1 MPKRSDISPIMIIGA
16 GPIIIG
22 QACEFDYSGT
32 QACKALREEGYRIV
46 LVNSNPATIMTDPD
60 MADRTYVEPITPE
73 IVAKIIEKERGD
85 RSKGF
90 ALLPTMGGQTALNC
104 ALSLQSMGVL
114 EKFGVEMIGATAH
127 AIDMAEDRELFR
139 EAMTRIG
146 LETPRSRLANA
157 SDVKKADKEEFSR
170 SIERISGEHTDP
182 VQRERAL
189 DSFKRDWDSKE
200 PERKRRYISKGLTE
214 ALDAIGD
221 IGLPA
226 IIRPS
231 FTLGG
236 TGGGIAYD
244 QDEYIEIVQNGLDA
258 SPTTEVLIEE
268 SVLGW
273 KEYEMEVVRDKADN
287 CIIVCSIENIDPM
300 GVHTGDSI
308 TVAPALTLTDKEYQI
323 MRDASIAV
331 LREIGV
337 ETGGSNVQFA
347 VDPRTGRMIVIE
359 MNPRVS
365 RSSALASKATGFPI
379 AKVAAKLA
387 VGYTLD
393 EIANDITGGATP
405 ASFEPT
411 IDYVVTKVPRFAFE
425 KFPGAEPILTTAMKS
440 VGESMAI
447 GRTFAESLQKA
458 LRSLETG
465 LNGLDEVEIEGLG
478 VGDDRN
484 VLRARLSKPTPDR
497 LLVVGQALRM
507 GMDEAEIHE
516 ACAID
521 PWFIARLREIVE
533 LETKVRTHGLPGD
546 ATNLRALK
554 SAGFSDMRLASL
566 TNIPESDVRALRHRL
581 GVRPAFK
588 RIDTCAAEFASPTA
602 YMYSTYETPFA
613 GQIACEARPT
623 DRRKIVILGGGPNR
637 IGQGIEFDYCCCHAC
652 FALSETGFETI
663 MINCNPETVSTD
675 YDTSDRLY
683 FEPLTAEDVLE
694 ILAKEKENGTLV
706 GVIVQFGG
714 QTPLKLAHGLQEAGI
729 PILGTS
735 VDSIDLAEDRD
746 RFKRLLDRLG
756 LKQPKN
762 GIAYSVEQARII
774 SSELGLPL
782 VVRPSYVLGGRAM
795 AIIRDEGAFEDYLLG
810 TLPSLIPSEVK
821 ARYPNDKTG
830 QINTVLGKNPLL
842 FDRYLADAIE
852 VDVDCLCDGKTVFIA
867 GIMEHIEEAGI
878 HSGDSACS
886 LPPRSLSPQ
895 TLATLEEQTRKLA
908 LALDVGGL
916 MNVQY
921 ALKDGEIYV
930 LEVNPRASRTVPFV
944 AKVIGQPIA
953 KIASRIMSGESLAS
967 FELKSGELG
976 HVGVKEAVFP
986 FARFPGVDTV
996 LGPEM
1001 RSTGEVIGLDR
1012 NFDIAFAKSQL
1023 GGGTKVPTSGTVF
1036 VSVKDADKSRVLD
1049 TMRLLAGL
1057 GFKIVATGGTARYL
1071 ETNGVPAQKINKV
1084 SEGRPHVVDTIKNG
1098 GIQLVFNTTEGAQ
1111 ALSDSR
1117 SLRRAALLHKVP
1129 YYTTLAGAVAASLGI
1144 KAYKGGDLEVRA
1156 LQDYF
1161 A

>member
-1 MPKRSDISPIMIIGA
+1 MIIGA
-16 GPIIIG
+16 GPIVIG

-32 QACKALREEGYRIV
+32 QACKALRAEGYRVV

-73 IVAKIIEKERGD
+73 IVAKIIAAERYAVPG
-85 RSKGF
+85 GF

-104 ALSLQSMGVL
+104 ALSLKKMGTL
-114 EKFGVEMIGATAH
+114 AEYDVEMIGATAD
-127 AIDMAEDRELFR
+127 AIDKAEDRERFR
-139 EAMTRIG
+139 EAMTKIG
-146 LETPRSRLANA
+146 LSTPRSHHVKTLSAALA
-157 SDVKKADKEEFSR
+157 
-170 SIERISGEHTDP
+170 
-182 VQRERAL
+182 AL
-189 DSFKRDWDSKE
+189 D
-200 PERKRRYISKGLTE
+200 
-214 ALDAIGD
+214 D
-221 IGLPA
+221 IGLPT

-231 FTLGG
+231 FTMGG
-236 TGGGIAYD
+236 TGGGIAYNKGEFID
-244 QDEYIEIVQNGLDA
+244 IVERGIDA
-258 SPTTEVLIEE
+258 SPTSEVLIEE

-273 KEYEMEVVRDKADN
+273 KEFEMEVVRDKRDN

-323 MRDASIAV
+323 MRDASLAV

-347 VDPRTGRMIVIE
+347 INPENGKMIVIE

-393 EIANDITGGATP
+393 EIENDITGGATP
-405 ASFEPT
+405 ASFEPS
-411 IDYVVTKVPRFAFE
+411 IDYVVTKIPRFAFE
-425 KFPGAEPILTTAMKS
+425 KFPGAEPTLTTAMKS
-440 VGESMAI
+440 VGEAMAI

-465 LNGLDEVEIEGLG
+465 LSGIDEVEIDGFSAG
-478 VGDDRN
+478 GDRN
-484 VLRARLSKPTPDR
+484 VLRAALATPTPER
-497 LLVVGQALRM
+497 LLYVAQAMRLGM
-507 GMDEAEIHE
+507 GVEEIYDICKIDRWFLERIAEIV
-516 ACAID
+516 A
-521 PWFIARLREIVE
+521 
-533 LETKVRTHGLPGD
+533 LEKRVRAHGLPND
-546 ATNLRALK
+546 APNLRMLK
-554 SAGFSDMRLASL
+554 AAGFSDL
-566 TNIPESDVRALRHRL
+566 RL
-581 GVRPAFK
+581 GTLTGTDERRVTMLRRMLDVHPVYK

-602 YMYSTYETPFA
+602 YMYSTYEQPFA
-613 GQIACEARPT
+613 GTLASEAAPS
-623 DRRKIVILGGGPNR
+623 DAKKIVILGGGPNR

-652 FALSETGFETI
+652 YALADAGFETI

-683 FEPLTAEDVLE
+683 FEPLTMEDVLE
-694 ILAKEKENGTLV
+694 ILMVEQSRGTLV

-714 QTPLKLAHGLQEAGI
+714 QTPLKLADALQRAGI

-735 VDSIDLAEDRD
+735 VESIDLAEDRD
-746 RFKRLLDRLG
+746 RFKRLLDKLG
-756 LKQPKN
+756 LKQPMN
-762 GIAYSVEQARII
+762 GIAYSVEQARLIAHD
-774 SSELGLPL
+774 LGLPL

-795 AIIRDEGAFEDYLLG
+795 AIIRDETALSDYLLDV
-810 TLPSLIPSEVK
+810 LPGLVPSDVK

-852 VDVDCLCDGKTVFIA
+852 VDVDCLCDGTDVFIA

-886 LPPRSLSPQ
+886 LPPRSLSAE
-895 TLATLEEQTRKLA
+895 TLAALEEQTRKLA

-921 ALKDGEIYV
+921 ALKDGDIFV

-944 AKVIGQPIA
+944 AKVIGHPIA
-953 KIASRIMSGESLAS
+953 KIASRIMAGETLAS
-967 FELKSGELG
+967 FALKPIDWSADTG
-976 HVGVKEAVFP
+976 HVGVKESVFP

-1012 NFDIAFAKSQL
+1012 NFAIAFAKSQL
-1023 GGGTKVPTSGTVF
+1023 GGGTKVPREGTVF
-1036 VSVKDADKSRVLD
+1036 VSVRDADKPRILD
-1049 TMRLLAGL
+1049 TMRLLDGL
-1057 GFKIVATGGTARYL
+1057 GFRIEATGGTAKFLADEGLAVR
-1071 ETNGVPAQKINKV
+1071 KINKV
-1084 SEGRPHVVDTIKNG
+1084 SEGRPHCVDAIKNG
-1098 GIQLVFNTTEGAQ
+1098 SIHLVFNTTEGSQ

-1129 YYTTLAGAVAASLGI
+1129 YYTTLAGAIAAAQGI
-1144 KAYKGGDLEVRA
+1144 RAYIAGDLEVRA

-1161 A
+1161 APDDRGVA